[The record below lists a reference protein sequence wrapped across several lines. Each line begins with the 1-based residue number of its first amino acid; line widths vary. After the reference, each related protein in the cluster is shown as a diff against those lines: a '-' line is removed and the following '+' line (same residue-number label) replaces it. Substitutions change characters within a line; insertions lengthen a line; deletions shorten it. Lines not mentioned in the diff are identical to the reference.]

1 MLSHKGPLPT
11 PQSLINSFTIS
22 SSLVRQTRL
31 RVGNAQRRT
40 LHFYEMRINEILK
53 FWWREFSLVIER
65 RLRKCRAWAQRR
77 WSKYGTKSWN
87 VCDEEEAT
95 FFEGGD
101 SAPSWKFRSLFYDMS
116 RNAGRRMAQKASSH
130 RVLSLRRNFLILKL
144 VIQTLRRHERDGN

>member
-1 MLSHKGPLPT
+1 MSTASMLSHKGPLPS

-87 VCDEEEAT
+87 VCDEEEAFLFSKVEILPHRESFAHCFMT
-95 FFEGGD
+95 CLEMLVGGWRRKRLLIVF
-101 SAPSWKFRSLFYDMS
+101 SLVAAIFWSW
-116 RNAGRRMAQKASSH
+116 NW
-130 RVLSLRRNFLILKL
+130 
-144 VIQTLRRHERDGN
+144 